1 MFGKYIKDMINES
14 QPGFYFCSFKN
25 RTLYIHNSSGS
36 IVANI
41 TVPISGNGVIVGA
54 DTDSTAAYVCVTTSV
69 RKVYAYKRNGKNSNS
84 WSLSRIYGI

>member
-1 MFGKYIKDMINES
+1 MINES

-25 RTLYIHNSSGS
+25 RNLYIHSSTGS

-41 TVPISGNGVIVGA
+41 AVPIGGNGVIVGA
-54 DTDSTAAYVCVTTSV
+54 DTDSSANYVCVTASN
-69 RKVYAYKRNGKNSNS
+69 RKVYAYKRNGKTSNS